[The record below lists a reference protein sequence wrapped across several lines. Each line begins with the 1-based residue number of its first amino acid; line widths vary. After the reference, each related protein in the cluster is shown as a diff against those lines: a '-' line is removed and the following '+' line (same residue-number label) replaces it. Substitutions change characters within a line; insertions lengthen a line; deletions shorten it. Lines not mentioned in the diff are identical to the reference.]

1 MLFVK
6 QFQFA
11 LPSPIIHDAQT
22 TTNKYDVQIR
32 TKLSNKLQRVKQ
44 LFSVLKYFLLSV
56 DLVSPV
62 TYSYTLPFLLTF
74 YDVIFN
80 FSYWFPKVVTLLSI
94 NHLLFWLFRNQNWLF
109 VTLCTQGVFEAWTKK
124 FHRDKSPGLFVPLS
138 LCFISMIYWILLHK

>member
-22 TTNKYDVQIR
+22 TTNKYDVQNR
-32 TKLSNKLQRVKQ
+32 TNSRVKYNY
-44 LFSVLKYFLLSV
+44 SIDVLKIYWFLSSRPALSV
-56 DLVSPV
+56 MFGFIR
-62 TYSYTLPFLLTF
+62 PFLITF

-80 FSYWFPKVVTLLSI
+80 FSYWFLKVVTLLSI

-109 VTLCTQGVFEAWTKK
+109 VTLCILGVFEAWTKK